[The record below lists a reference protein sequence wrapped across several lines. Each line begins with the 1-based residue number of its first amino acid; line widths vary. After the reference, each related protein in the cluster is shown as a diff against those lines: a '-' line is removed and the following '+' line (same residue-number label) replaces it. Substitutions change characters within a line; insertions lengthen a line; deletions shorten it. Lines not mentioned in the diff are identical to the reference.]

1 MRKFPV
7 SALVLGFILL
17 TSSPALAHDE
27 LVSSTPTADS
37 TVEAGPI
44 QINLAFEESPLALEF
59 GTGNLIAVADAI
71 TGEQLGPAC
80 AKIEGS
86 NLIAKVNLQTP
97 GKYKILWRVVSA
109 DGHVVSGD
117 YLISVENN
125 SNYSTNRVGNQ
136 CFDDEGNELD
146 ITKQTLMSKKVDQS
160 SGLFEGFLWGLGF
173 VVLGSVAAALI
184 FTRRD
189 KSAESKKYQ

>member
-7 SALVLGFILL
+7 SALVLGFVLF

-27 LVSSTPTADS
+27 LVSSTPESGATL
-37 TVEAGPI
+37 EAGPI
-44 QINLAFEESPLALEF
+44 PISLAFEESPLALEF
-59 GTGNLIAVADAI
+59 GTGNLIAVADAV

-80 AKIEGS
+80 ARIDGS
-86 NLIAKVNLQTP
+86 NLTATVNLQTP
-97 GKYKILWRVVSA
+97 GKYKILWRVVSE

-117 YLISVENN
+117 YLINVENN
-125 SNYSTNRVGNQ
+125 SNYSTERVGNQ

-146 ITKQTLMSKKVDQS
+146 ITKQTLMSKKIDQS
-160 SGLFEGFLWGLGF
+160 SGLLEGLLWGLGF
-173 VVLGSVAAALI
+173 IVIGSLTAGLV
-184 FTRRD
+184 FNRRQ